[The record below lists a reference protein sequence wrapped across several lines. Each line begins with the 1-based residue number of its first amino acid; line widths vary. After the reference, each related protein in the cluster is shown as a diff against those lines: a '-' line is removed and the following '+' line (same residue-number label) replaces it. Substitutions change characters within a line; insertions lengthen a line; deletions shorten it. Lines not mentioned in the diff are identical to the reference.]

1 MDARLT
7 KIDSSEVMRYLGV
20 RGAPDPELLA
30 RVEARSAELMA
41 AAKPRLV
48 WRRLPMTQENDYL
61 IAGQDLRN
69 LLRGC
74 REIVLFAATLGSE
87 AELLIRRAQARDMA
101 EALIL
106 DACAGSAIEN
116 VCDNFCADLAA
127 LAAPDYLTDRYSPGY
142 GDLPL
147 EHQKVLFSALNI
159 TRRIGVTLTESGL
172 MLPQKSVTAILGI
185 SPTPRG
191 RRSGCTHCPM
201 NETCAYRKE
210 GTTCEVQ

>member
-30 RVEARSAELMA
+30 RVEARSAEFMA

-87 AELLIRRAQARDMA
+87 AETHVGQQYVVV
-101 EALIL
+101 
-106 DACAGSAIEN
+106 N
-116 VCDNFCADLAA
+116 
-127 LAAPDYLTDRYSPGY
+127 Y
-142 GDLPL
+142 
-147 EHQKVLFSALNI
+147 
-159 TRRIGVTLTESGL
+159 
-172 MLPQKSVTAILGI
+172 
-185 SPTPRG
+185 
-191 RRSGCTHCPM
+191 RRSM
-201 NETCAYRKE
+201 AYFNE
-210 GTTCEVQ
+210 QIL